1 MEDSEGLEEP
11 VGSGK
16 VYARA
21 QGEELS
27 PSAPSPN
34 IFLYLNTIVTALL
47 EALVLLNWQYRTD

>member
-1 MEDSEGLEEP
+1 MEIQMEDSEGIEEP

-27 PSAPSPN
+27 PSTPSPT
-34 IFLYLNTIVTALL
+34 IFLCLNTIAIALL
-47 EALVLLNWQYRTD
+47 EALVLLNW